1 MLDTTAAPVEFTAG
15 TTGLRHYSY
24 AFLAIHQ
31 DATVP
36 NATTTPDW
44 EGRASEWTQSLNTQA
59 VVAGDRNTG
68 RPGLQNYSSVHT
80 NGSGEWKGQVLWNDN
95 HVMFEQTPYFV
106 TRYGNG
112 ELNGTYSGEA
122 ADDIFALNDNNVNDD
137 DHNAF
142 LVCDGQGNAFSQD
155 Q

>member
-1 MLDTTAAPVEFTAG
+1 MSSEILTQPGML
-15 TTGLRHYSY
+15 Y
-24 AFLAIHQ
+24 
-31 DATVP
+31 
-36 NATTTPDW
+36 N
-44 EGRASEWTQSLNTQA
+44 
-59 VVAGDRNTG
+59 
-68 RPGLQNYSSVHT
+68 T

-142 LVCDGQGNAFSQD
+142 LVCDGQSNAFSQD